1 MGYKIEDLMSSSQ
14 EKYEITFVAGQKGW
28 ANSISWILLIED
40 INALRNF
47 KGKDLAITTGFG
59 FDKESKLLA
68 LVGLLVKLRA
78 SGLII
83 NTGMYIHEIPQS
95 VIDICNENDLPLL
108 TVPWHVQL
116 FDMIK
121 DLNIRVLL
129 QGMADEQ
136 ISASFIE
143 AIEKPKNS
151 SYRTDLLPY
160 FDVDGDFRVFALE
173 TGDLDT
179 MDTVERRRLSF
190 QIQIYLESI
199 SHNASF
205 FYYDSCFVVVVNN
218 VPENVLHEI
227 IDSFK
232 RRVEQRMP
240 MQKLAVGVG

>member
-1 MGYKIEDLMSSSQ
+1 MGYTIEDLMSSSQ

-68 LVGLLVKLRA
+68 LVSLLVKLRA

-83 NTGMYIHEIPQS
+83 NTGMYIYEIPQS

-143 AIEKPKNS
+143 AIEKQFL
-151 SYRTDLLPY
+151 SY
-160 FDVDGDFRVFALE
+160 GSAAL
-173 TGDLDT
+173 
-179 MDTVERRRLSF
+179 F
-190 QIQIYLESI
+190 
-199 SHNASF
+199 
-205 FYYDSCFVVVVNN
+205 
-218 VPENVLHEI
+218 
-227 IDSFK
+227 
-232 RRVEQRMP
+232 
-240 MQKLAVGVG
+240 